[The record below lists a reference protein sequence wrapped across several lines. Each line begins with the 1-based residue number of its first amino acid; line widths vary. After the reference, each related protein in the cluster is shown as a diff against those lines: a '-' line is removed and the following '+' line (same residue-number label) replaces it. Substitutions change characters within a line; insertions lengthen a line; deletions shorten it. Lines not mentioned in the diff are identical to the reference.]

1 MFKIKFTNVF
11 FFNSKLSFF
20 RMADCFL
27 QGITSL
33 AFQKVVQL
41 LNPYHIV
48 SLELVY
54 TLSRRICSAFSC
66 LLGLKFFIQ
75 FINIS
80 WMFFSFLYGCCEEF
94 IFSSHRS
101 LSTYCLYFLEF
112 FILKFHDGFALLR
125 CSFCVKTVCMTDL
138 YPDPESLLILYIQS
152 DEK

>member
-1 MFKIKFTNVF
+1 MSKIKFPNVF
-11 FFNSKLSFF
+11 FFNSKMVFF

-27 QGITSL
+27 QGITSS

-54 TLSRRICSAFSC
+54 TCRAFSC

-101 LSTYCLYFLEF
+101 LSTYSLYFLEF
-112 FILKFHDGFALLR
+112 FSLKFHDGFALLR
-125 CSFCVKTVCMTDL
+125 RLFLCEDSVTVFCMTDL
-138 YPDPESLLILYIQS
+138 YPDLGGLLILYIQS